1 MMSAERSFGVL
12 LVSMSEYRIDGV
24 FRYTGDELPR
34 TGDLIT
40 VVDDQAG
47 RTREARVRRVSPEDA
62 LAIHATDMTAI
73 PPERWVAPRE
83 RVRRGTYARSLGG
96 HPPRERALSEELVL
110 AAEDC
115 RHRLVAEDVHD
126 RLG

>member
-73 PPERWVAPRE
+73 PPERWVAPHE
-83 RVRRGTYARSLGG
+83 RVRRGWQEAERVSDARRGWLLRRRRRRSRSG
-96 HPPRERALSEELVL
+96 
-110 AAEDC
+110 
-115 RHRLVAEDVHD
+115 
-126 RLG
+126 